1 MLQSNGGSEHRQR
14 PPPAAPALLKDSP
27 GRAAFPAGLQERSAQ
42 WRGERARQRRF
53 LGLLFTLSFVGA
65 MRLTNQKAAGA
76 ALVGDISVEAA
87 APNLTSHDVSE
98 ERRGQ
103 RRSETIS
110 SA

>member
-1 MLQSNGGSEHRQR
+1 MLQSNGGSEHRQC

-27 GRAAFPAGLQERSAQ
+27 GRATFPAGLQERSAQ

-76 ALVGDISVEAA
+76 ALVGDISVEEIS
-87 APNLTSHDVSE
+87 NLTSHNVSE